1 MTKRL
6 VQGNEAVLLGAVKA
20 GASYFC
26 GYPISPSS
34 EILAQASHY
43 AAKHP
48 EFRFLQ
54 AEDEIASANAI
65 LGASLAGAK
74 SFTATSGPGFSLM
87 QEAIGYGHKIGIPTV
102 IVNVMRVGPGTGMP
116 TMPGQGDLNQTRY
129 GSTGDYTSLVFYPS
143 TVAECHE
150 YTIQAF
156 NAAEESQSPVI
167 LLSDAYLGH
176 LNEVVDLD
184 EINVPVVPRT
194 MEPLASGST
203 RLFSGVATY
212 PDGEPATADSDEFIR
227 QYIEGRDC
235 RLKVAEKYAF
245 HEYGWNKDSDTLVVV
260 YGITRRIT
268 QPLSPYF
275 ALFRP
280 IRIWPTLDK
289 ELAEVAERYKKI
301 IVIEG
306 SDGQYANVIERM
318 LLRRVERVPLLGGRM
333 SLEAVYEGLDRI
345 GLLPKELAAAGRP
358 GSAAG
363 GSGSKAGSPGHAA
376 GRPGSK
382 SGSPTRV
389 G

>member
-48 EFRFLQ
+48 EFHFLQ

-167 LLSDAYLGH
+167 ILSDAYLGH

-184 EINVPVVPRT
+184 AIKVPVVPRT

-245 HEYGWNKDSDTLVVV
+245 HEYGWNKDADTLVVV
-260 YGITRRIT
+260 YGITRRIA
-268 QPLSPYF
+268 QPLSPHF

-289 ELAEVAERYKKI
+289 ELTEVAERYKKI

-318 LLRRVERVPLLGGRM
+318 LLRRVDRVPLLGGRM
-333 SLEAVYEGLDRI
+333 SLEAIYEGLDRI
-345 GLLPKELAAAGRP
+345 GQLPKELAAAGGP
-358 GSAAG
+358 A
-363 GSGSKAGSPGHAA
+363 SKAGSPG
-376 GRPGSK
+376 RK
-382 SGSPTRV
+382 SGSPAHV

>member
-20 GASYFC
+20 GANYFA

-34 EILAQASHY
+34 EILAQASVY
-43 AAKHP
+43 ASKTP
-48 EFRFLQ
+48 DFRFLQ
-54 AEDEIASANAI
+54 AEDEIASVNAI

-87 QEAIGYGHKIGIPTV
+87 QEAVGYGHKVGIPCV

-129 GSTGDYTSLVFYPS
+129 GSTGDYTSIVFYPS
-143 TVAECHE
+143 TVAECYE

-156 NAAEESQSPVI
+156 NAAEESRSPVI
-167 LLSDAYLGH
+167 LMSDAFLGH
-176 LNEVVDLD
+176 LNEVADLD
-184 EINVPVVPRT
+184 TLHVPIFPRT
-194 MEPLASGST
+194 REPLASGGI

-212 PDGEPATADSDEFIR
+212 PDGEPATADADEFIR
-227 QYIEGRDC
+227 QYYESRDHRLEG
-235 RLKVAEKYAF
+235 AERYAF
-245 HEYGWNKDSDTLVVV
+245 HEYGWNKDSDTLVIAF
-260 YGITRRIT
+260 GISRRIA
-268 QPLSPYF
+268 QPLAAHF

-289 ELAEVAERYKKI
+289 ELTEIAARYKKI

-306 SDGQYANVIERM
+306 SDGQHANGVERM

-333 SLEAVYEGLDRI
+333 SIEAIREGLSAI
-345 GLLPKELAAAGRP
+345 GMLPASEP
-358 GSAAG
+358 ST
-363 GSGSKAGSPGHAA
+363 SESPA
-376 GRPGSK
+376 P
-382 SGSPTRV
+382 V

>member
-34 EILAQASHY
+34 EILAQAAHY
-43 AAKHP
+43 TAQHP

-87 QEAIGYGHKIGIPTV
+87 QEAVGYGHKIGIPTV

-116 TMPGQGDLNQTRY
+116 TMPGQGDVNQSRY
-129 GSTGDYTSLVFYPS
+129 GSTGDYTSFAFYPS
-143 TVAECHE
+143 TVAECYE

-156 NAAEESQSPVI
+156 NAAEESRSPVI
-167 LLSDAYLGH
+167 LLSDAFLGH

-184 EINVPVVPRT
+184 PIDVPVVPRT
-194 MEPLASGST
+194 IPALASGGT

-227 QYIEGRDC
+227 QYLESREM
-235 RLKVAEKYAF
+235 RRKVAEKYAF
-245 HEYGWNKDSDTLVVV
+245 YEYGWNKESDTLVIAF
-260 YGITRRIT
+260 GITRRIA
-268 QPLSPYF
+268 QPLAAHF

-280 IRIWPTLDK
+280 IRMWPVLDK
-289 ELAEVAERYKKI
+289 ELNEIAPKYKKI

-306 SDGQYANVIERM
+306 SDGQYANVIEQV

-333 SLEAVYEGLDRI
+333 SLEAVREGLDSI
-345 GLLPKELAAAGRP
+345 GMLPKEL
-358 GSAAG
+358 SQ
-363 GSGSKAGSPGHAA
+363 
-376 GRPGSK
+376 
-382 SGSPTRV
+382 V

>member
-20 GASYFC
+20 GASFFV

-34 EILAQASHY
+34 EILAQASQY
-43 AAKHP
+43 AAHHP

-65 LGASLAGAK
+65 LGGSLAGAK

-87 QEAIGYGHKIGIPTV
+87 QEAVGYGHKIGIPTV
-102 IVNVMRVGPGTGMP
+102 IVDVMRVGPGTGMP
-116 TMPGQGDLNQTRY
+116 TMPGQGDLNQSRY

-143 TVAECHE
+143 TVAECYE

-156 NAAEESQSPVI
+156 NAAEESRSPVI
-167 LLSDAYLGH
+167 LLSDAFLGH

-184 EINVPVVPRT
+184 SIEVPVVPRT
-194 MEPLASGST
+194 IEPLASGGI

-212 PDGEPATADSDEFIR
+212 SDGEPATADADEYIR
-227 QYIEGRDC
+227 QYEEAREL
-235 RLKVAEKYAF
+235 RRSVAERYNF
-245 HEYGWNKDSDTLVVV
+245 YEYGWNKDSETLVIAF
-260 YGITRRIT
+260 GITRRIA
-268 QPLSPYF
+268 QPLAAHF

-289 ELAEVAERYKKI
+289 ELAEIAPRYKKI

-306 SDGQYANVIERM
+306 SDGQYANVVERM
-318 LLRRVERVPLLGGRM
+318 LFRRVERVNLLGGRM
-333 SLEAVYEGLDRI
+333 SLEAIREGLDRI
-345 GLLPKELAAAGRP
+345 GLLPNEASNTGAEAP
-358 GSAAG
+358 A
-363 GSGSKAGSPGHAA
+363 
-376 GRPGSK
+376 
-382 SGSPTRV
+382 RV
-389 G
+389 R

>member
-87 QEAIGYGHKIGIPTV
+87 QEAIGYGHKIGIPAV

-184 EINVPVVPRT
+184 EIKVPIVPRT
-194 MEPLASGST
+194 LEPLASGST

-268 QPLSPYF
+268 QPLSPHF

-345 GLLPKELAAAGRP
+345 GLLPKELAAAGGP
-358 GSAAG
+358 GSK
-363 GSGSKAGSPGHAA
+363 SGSPGPAA

-382 SGSPTRV
+382 SGSPARV

>member
-34 EILAQASHY
+34 EILAQGSVHASR
-43 AAKHP
+43 HP

-87 QEAIGYGHKIGIPTV
+87 QEAIGYGHKVGIPCV

-116 TMPGQGDLNQTRY
+116 TMPAQGDLNQARY
-129 GSTGDYTSLVFYPS
+129 GSTGDYTSFVFYPS
-143 TVAECHE
+143 TVAECYE
-150 YTIQAF
+150 YTIHAF

-167 LLSDAYLGH
+167 LLSDAFLGH
-176 LNEVVDLD
+176 LNEVADLD
-184 EINVPVVPRT
+184 AIDLPIIPRT
-194 MEPLASGST
+194 LEPLASGGT

-212 PDGEPATADSDEFIR
+212 PDGEPATADADEFIR
-227 QYIEGRDC
+227 QFHESRDH
-235 RLKVAEKYAF
+235 RVKVAERYAF
-245 HEYGWNKDSDTLVVV
+245 YEYGWNKDSDTLLIA
-260 YGITRRIT
+260 YGITRRIA
-268 QPLSPYF
+268 QPLAAHF

-289 ELAEVAERYKKI
+289 ELTEIAARYEKI

-306 SDGQYANVIERM
+306 SDGQYANVVERM
-318 LLRRVERVPLLGGRM
+318 LFRRVERVPLLGGRM
-333 SLEAVYEGLDRI
+333 SLEAIREGLAVI
-345 GLLPKELAAAGRP
+345 GMLPAE
-358 GSAAG
+358 SAP
-363 GSGSKAGSPGHAA
+363 SGSESPARAG
-376 GRPGSK
+376 
-382 SGSPTRV
+382 
-389 G
+389 